1 MAEKSGGLTLVC
13 SCRYFNGK
21 FGMENEPLAQQL
33 VKLRTLLD
41 EVDAR
46 LTRAPVLPEGVEDLK
61 RSVDTLRTN
70 MWAVLSAGTGAQAP
84 VRVERLKLRRA
95 IEGIKAVRASFTSPT
110 GGTLHPE
117 HIELQLVARDLAEQI
132 GKLR

>member
-1 MAEKSGGLTLVC
+1 MTD
-13 SCRYFNGK
+13 
-21 FGMENEPLAQQL
+21 EPLTQQL
-33 VKLRTLLD
+33 VTLRKLLD
-41 EVDAR
+41 DVDAR
-46 LTRAPVLPEGVEDLK
+46 LARAPAAPAGLEDLK

-70 MWAVLSAGTGAQAP
+70 MWAILSAGQGASAS

-95 IEGIKAVRASFTSPT
+95 IEGIKAVRTNLTSPG

-117 HIELQLVARDLAEQI
+117 HVELQLIARELASEI

>member
-1 MAEKSGGLTLVC
+1 MSA
-13 SCRYFNGK
+13 
-21 FGMENEPLAQQL
+21 EPLAQQL
-33 VKLRTLLD
+33 LKLRELLND
-41 EVDAR
+41 VDAQ
-46 LTRAPVLPEGVEDLK
+46 LSRAPVVPEGIEELK

-70 MWAVLSAGTGAQAP
+70 MWAILSAGKGASAP

-95 IEGIKAVRASFTSPT
+95 LEGLKAVRANLTGNG

-117 HIELQLVARDLAEQI
+117 HIELQLVARDIADQI

>member
-1 MAEKSGGLTLVC
+1 MAD
-13 SCRYFNGK
+13 
-21 FGMENEPLAQQL
+21 EPLTQQL
-33 VKLRTLLD
+33 VALRSLLD
-41 EVDAR
+41 NVDAR
-46 LTRAPVLPEGVEDLK
+46 LARAPAVPAGLEDLK

-70 MWAVLSAGTGAQAP
+70 MWAILSAGHGASAS

-95 IEGIKAVRASFTSPT
+95 IEGLKAVRASLTSPG

-117 HIELQLVARDLAEQI
+117 HVELQLIARELATQI

>member
-1 MAEKSGGLTLVC
+1 MA
-13 SCRYFNGK
+13 
-21 FGMENEPLAQQL
+21 NEPLAQQL
-33 VKLRTLLD
+33 VMLRSLLD
-41 EVDAR
+41 DVDAR
-46 LTRAPVLPEGVEDLK
+46 LTGAPAVPAGLEDLK

-70 MWAVLSAGTGAQAP
+70 MWAILSAGHGVQAS

-95 IEGIKAVRASFTSPT
+95 IEGIKAVRANVTS

-117 HIELQLVARDLAEQI
+117 HIELQLIARELANEI

>member
-1 MAEKSGGLTLVC
+1 
-13 SCRYFNGK
+13 
-21 FGMENEPLAQQL
+21 MENEPLPQQL
-33 VKLRTLLD
+33 VSLRKLLD

-46 LTRAPVLPEGVEDLK
+46 LTRAPVLPEGLEDLK

-95 IEGIKAVRASFTSPT
+95 IEGIKAVRANLTTS
-110 GGTLHPE
+110 GRGTLHPE
-117 HIELQLVARDLAEQI
+117 HIELQMVARDLAEQI

>member
-1 MAEKSGGLTLVC
+1 MAD
-13 SCRYFNGK
+13 
-21 FGMENEPLAQQL
+21 EPLAQQL
-33 VKLRTLLD
+33 LTLRTLLD
-41 EVDAR
+41 DVDSR
-46 LTRAPVLPEGVEDLK
+46 LSRAPAAPAGLEDLK

-70 MWAVLSAGTGAQAP
+70 MWAILSAGQGASAS

-95 IEGIKAVRASFTSPT
+95 IEGIRAVRASLTAPG

-117 HIELQLVARDLAEQI
+117 HIELQLIARELADQI

>member
-1 MAEKSGGLTLVC
+1 MVD
-13 SCRYFNGK
+13 
-21 FGMENEPLAQQL
+21 EPLAQQL
-33 VKLRTLLD
+33 LTLRKLLD
-41 EVDAR
+41 DVDTR
-46 LTRAPVLPEGVEDLK
+46 LSRAPAAPAGLEDLK

-70 MWAVLSAGTGAQAP
+70 MWAILSAGHGATAS

-95 IEGIKAVRASFTSPT
+95 IEGVKAVRANLTASG

-117 HIELQLVARDLAEQI
+117 HVELQLVARDLADQI